1 MFGTLTHWMEVA
13 MWVVM
18 GSMALDFLMGLFK
31 GMTGGKLSHELVLGY
46 LKDMV
51 YFVLPLFMLAGLAA
65 MDTTGFVVLVGYYLG
80 ALAVVVKYLMDM
92 KSKL

>member
-18 GSMALDFLMGLFK
+18 GSMALDMVIGLFK
-31 GMTGGKLSHELVLGY
+31 SMSGGKLSLDLVLGY

-51 YFVLPLFMLAGLAA
+51 YYVLPLFMLAGLSA
-65 MDTTGFVVLVGYYLG
+65 MDNTGWILLVGYYLG

-92 KSKL
+92 KAKM

>member
-18 GSMALDFLMGLFK
+18 GSMALDMMIGLFK
-31 GMTGGKLSHELVLGY
+31 SMSGGKLSLELVLGY

-51 YFVLPLFMLAGLAA
+51 YYVFPLMMLAMLSA
-65 MDTTGFVVLVGYYLG
+65 MDSTGWIVLVGYYLG

-92 KSKL
+92 KAKL

>member
-18 GSMALDFLMGLFK
+18 GSMALDMLIGMFK
-31 GMTGGKLSHELVLGY
+31 SMSGGKLSMELVLGY

-51 YFVLPLFMLAGLAA
+51 YYVLPLFMLAGLSA
-65 MDTTGFVVLVGYYLG
+65 MDNTGWILLAGYYLG
-80 ALAVVVKYLMDM
+80 SLAVVVKYLMDM
-92 KSKL
+92 KAKL